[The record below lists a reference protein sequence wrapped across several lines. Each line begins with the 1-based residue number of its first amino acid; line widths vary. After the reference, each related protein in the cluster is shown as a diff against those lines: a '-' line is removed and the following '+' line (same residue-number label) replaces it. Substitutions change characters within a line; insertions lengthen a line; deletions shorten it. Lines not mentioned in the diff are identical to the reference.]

1 MSVYQIYTF
10 GDPVTTNK
18 VFNAIAI
25 IFKHD
30 VYLTIAATILILG
43 YLLNSMK
50 SLGNGAKEIPIPQ
63 LLVAIILFSIG
74 FQNKGTVAIENRFNS
89 TISHVDNVP
98 IGVAF
103 PAEFFSRLGYVL
115 LEKYEQAFITEN
127 EQKISKAGFL
137 SPMKSLAKLR
147 ETSITNNNISS
158 LLNNINGI
166 NLDRTLRQYT
176 TDCTA
181 IRSLGS
187 DGIQSLFAGD
197 INQTLK
203 FTSSAYGTT
212 LYRAGGSTQPL
223 TCSEAYTAISD
234 LITAASKKVA
244 THNLKYQVYNFN
256 KDTNNVDNS
265 LDGTVE
271 VQKFLNAVST
281 DNINATGFNKALLL
295 SSYAEN
301 GVLNYYSTLGANDL
315 YENMS
320 SSIAARNQTWITQ
333 GEIWS
338 DTIFDLLTLLEAILY
353 AITPFIG
360 FGILLGQ
367 FGMRLFSVFL
377 QLLGVFTLMPI
388 LMTILSSVMFNELT
402 AFTSMLRV
410 QYDPNSI
417 LFMQNLTVKCHQ
429 LLAYG
434 GMLSATMLPAI
445 AFALVS
451 GSAMGLGAAIKGIAS
466 AQPKDTDALPSE
478 MIKQQSSIMDQG
490 IYKQNVGVEGIGGI
504 SKLTSDRMVS
514 IGQGQTLE
522 QSVSDSKARLVSAE
536 QSYQNAQSHSQS
548 LINNKSMNQSELS
561 QLSSSVSTSNS
572 ERAGVINNAVSS
584 IAKEHNLTDQQTA
597 TIRSVAAIAATVG
610 TPKAAEI
617 LAGAGISANMNLASE
632 GVSGNS
638 KSYNQALSDALNL
651 TKSKAFESSYQDA
664 EKADYSNNTTLT
676 QGNTFAD
683 KLDSNEMKAYREV
696 EAAKQ
701 EYSTVSSLS
710 NSLSTSSPQDIIPF
724 MLNHYGSDNREQMQ
738 KWVSSLDSKG
748 QELYFKNLSD
758 IETKDNISSLD
769 HAQFLAALQTADTL
783 KDGEGLL
790 SMVSGSNIDT
800 PQDKTNVNVGFTNKY
815 DSTTIGTPSSSS
827 IPTIGDGQLGQQFAS
842 SSSQVGLAYDQD
854 RPNTVSQE
862 MQSEFNANKD
872 ATFDKIYVNPAN
884 LTDNDDAYIAAQGS
898 MNGVAVVGKVAG
910 DAIEQGADYLSGV
923 ASNIMFG
930 EDDKPVNN
938 QPPKDLIPSFG
949 ENGQDPVEMIQV
961 KK

>member
-43 YLLNSMK
+43 YFLNSMK

-89 TISHVDNVP
+89 TISQVDNVP

-103 PAEFFSRLGYVL
+103 PAELFSRLGYVL

-147 ETSITNNNISS
+147 EVSITNNNISS

-281 DNINATGFNKALLL
+281 DNINAAGFNKALLL

-451 GSAMGLGAAIKGIAS
+451 GSAMGLGAALKGIAS
-466 AQPKDTDALPSE
+466 SQPKDTDALPSE

-490 IYKQNVGVEGIGGI
+490 IYKQNVGVDGLGGI
-504 SKLTSDRMVS
+504 SKLTQDRTVS
-514 IGQGQTLE
+514 IGNSQ
-522 QSVSDSKARLVSAE
+522 RLSNAVEESSGKVIAAE
-536 QSYQNAQSHSQS
+536 QSYQAAKSHGQSRMSSHSFDQQELSNFGQS
-548 LINNKSMNQSELS
+548 VLNSDSQRAGIIRDIVNTVSDGKSLTDTDRAMVAANVAGSMGWGTPDIAKLATGFSAGVNGGMASNGISGVSMDVKKAFDEAKKLSSSRGYQSTFDEAEKSDYANNKSI
-561 QLSSSVSTSNS
+561 TNS
-572 ERAGVINNAVSS
+572 
-584 IAKEHNLTDQQTA
+584 D
-597 TIRSVAAIAATVG
+597 
-610 TPKAAEI
+610 
-617 LAGAGISANMNLASE
+617 
-632 GVSGNS
+632 
-638 KSYNQALSDALNL
+638 
-651 TKSKAFESSYQDA
+651 
-664 EKADYSNNTTLT
+664 
-676 QGNTFAD
+676 TFAD
-683 KLDSNEMKAYREV
+683 KIDATEMKAYREV
-696 EAAKQ
+696 ESARK
-701 EYSTVSSLS
+701 EYSEMQSLS
-710 NSLSTSSPQDIIPF
+710 HDLQTSSPQQIIPW
-724 MLNHYGSDNREQMQ
+724 MLNHFDGGNRSQMQ
-738 KWVSSLDSKG
+738 NYVSSLDEKG
-748 QELYFKNLSD
+748 QEVFYKNLER
-758 IETKDNISSLD
+758 INQNDNLSNNE
-769 HAQFLAALQTADTL
+769 HAQFIAALQTADTL
-783 KDGEGLL
+783 GHNNQLLDMVAGKDVGK
-790 SMVSGSNIDT
+790 
-800 PQDKTNVNVGFTNKY
+800 PQDSLGVDIEHKGMYDNTHINAPSNNGIPERGALKGDYTNNSDGVRENFQPQNPTTFGQHLIQEHQNDEQIQLDKT
-815 DSTTIGTPSSSS
+815 
-827 IPTIGDGQLGQQFAS
+827 DGRAS
-842 SSSQVGLAYDQD
+842 DY
-854 RPNTVSQE
+854 T
-862 MQSEFNANKD
+862 SERHWENA
-872 ATFDKIYVNPAN
+872 
-884 LTDNDDAYIAAQGS
+884 AAGS
-898 MNGVAVVGKVAG
+898 VNGVANLGSSVANAITDGGKYIK
-910 DAIEQGADYLSGV
+910 DAFDNDNDKKVELDKEEQTPRPRGYYY
-923 ASNIMFG
+923 
-930 EDDKPVNN
+930 
-938 QPPKDLIPSFG
+938 
-949 ENGQDPVEMIQV
+949 
-961 KK
+961 